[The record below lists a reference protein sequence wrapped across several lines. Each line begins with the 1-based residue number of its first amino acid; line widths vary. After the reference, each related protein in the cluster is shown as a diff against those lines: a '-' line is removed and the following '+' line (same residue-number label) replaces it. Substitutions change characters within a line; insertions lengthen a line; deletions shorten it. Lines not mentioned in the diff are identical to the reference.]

1 MVRKM
6 AYVGFSYLLGL
17 LFASFFYFNL
27 NIAVGIVLIVLAV
40 VFGLITKGKK
50 ISVCLCFVCFAVG
63 AIFYSCYENAVY
75 NNTANYAGNVV
86 EVRGVITD
94 SKDFSN
100 DISSYTVDG
109 KINGVLSA
117 EIICYGEAKNC
128 EIGDEIYVKGKTSL
142 PKNTYMF
149 NSLDY
154 YKAKG
159 IYLTIGSADEIVITP
174 ADKLPLK
181 RILCRY
187 RDYIYDRMNKYLSS
201 EEMPV
206 AKAMIFG
213 DKSGIDDTTK
223 TLLYRAGI
231 GHIMAVSGVHLSVV
245 CSLFWFILCL
255 FQMNKYVRFGV
266 LLVPMGAFVMLSG
279 ASDSVIRAAVMLIL
293 VYGANLFNRRADLM
307 NSLGIAVIILTVGCP
322 FSVRDASFLLSV
334 VGVIGIGA
342 VAPEIIKLAD
352 KKQKFRKH
360 TKSLIAS
367 VCVSAIVFPVSFLFF
382 DEISIISPVSNLILL
397 PFCTLILISGVI
409 SALFGGVSFVMAPM
423 MKICGVCCKIVLVL
437 SKTAGSFQ
445 FAYIPLGYKFTGA
458 TIIIAII
465 VIIAAALYFRKAG
478 HTAVT
483 AVAVFTVCIAVIAVY
498 RFIPSDHISVAVLNN
513 GKGSSSLV
521 IHDNKNASVI
531 DLIKGGRTA
540 DCAAKYLNRAGIN
553 RVELLGLTV
562 DGITSE
568 TMYMNSFELFRVGTA
583 LAPESTYK
591 QPYNYSCAE
600 RTQTYDNTKTCTV
613 SMPDYTLTL
622 SENNTMLIE
631 INGFR
636 ILTYNG
642 KYSTAPEGY
651 YDAVIVY
658 AGTEINENING
669 GTVIFIDSGAE
680 AAVNKDTAAYIG
692 ENILIE
698 IYSDKIESEVIHGGS
713 SY

>member
-17 LFASFFYFNL
+17 LFASFFYFSL
-27 NIAVGIVLIVLAV
+27 NVAVGVVLIALAV
-40 VFGLITKGKK
+40 VWGFVTKGKK
-50 ISVCLCFVCFAVG
+50 IAVCVCFVCFAVG
-63 AIFYSCYENAVY
+63 TIFYSCYENAVY
-75 NNTANYAGNVV
+75 NNTVSYADSIV
-86 EVRGVITD
+86 EVRGVLTD
-94 SKDFSN
+94 FKDYSN
-100 DISSYTVDG
+100 DMSSYTVDG
-109 KINGVLSA
+109 RINSA
-117 EIICYGEAKNC
+117 VSAKIICYGEAKNC
-128 EIGDEIYVKGKTSL
+128 DIGDEIYVKGKVGL
-142 PKNTYMF
+142 PKNTYLF

-159 IYLTIGSADEIVITP
+159 IYLTIGSAEELVITP

-187 RDYIYDRMNKYLSS
+187 RNYIYDRMNKYLSL
-201 EEMPV
+201 EEMSV
-206 AKAMIFG
+206 AKAMVFG
-213 DKSGIDDTTK
+213 DKSDIDDTTK
-223 TLLYRAGI
+223 TLFYRAGI

-255 FQMNKYVRFGV
+255 FEMNKYARFGV

-279 ASDSVIRAAVMLIL
+279 ASDSVMRAAIMLIL

-307 NSLGIAVIILTVGCP
+307 NSLGIAVIILTAGCP

-334 VGVIGIGA
+334 AGVIGIGA

-367 VCVSAIVFPVSFLFF
+367 VCVSAVVFPVSFLFF
-382 DEISIISPVSNLILL
+382 DEISIISPVSNLVLL
-397 PFCTLILISGVI
+397 PFCMVILLSGII
-409 SALFGGVSFVMAPM
+409 SALFGGASFVMAPM
-423 MKICGVCCKIVLVL
+423 MKICGLCCKIVLVL

-445 FAYIPLGYKFTGA
+445 FAYIPLGYKFTGTA
-458 TIIIAII
+458 IIISVII
-465 VIIAAALYFRKAG
+465 IIAAALYFRKAG

-498 RFIPSDHISVAVLNN
+498 KFIPSDHISAAVLSN
-513 GKGSSSLV
+513 GKGSASIV

-540 DCAAKYLNRAGIN
+540 DCAVKYLNRTGIN

-562 DGITSE
+562 DDITSE
-568 TMYMNSFELFRVGTA
+568 TMYMHRFELFRVGTA
-583 LAPESTYK
+583 IAPESTYK
-591 QPYNYSCAE
+591 QPYNYMCAE
-600 RTQTYDNTKTCTV
+600 KTQTYDNTRTCTV

-622 SENNTMLIE
+622 SDNNTMLFE
-631 INGFR
+631 INGFS
-636 ILTYNG
+636 ILAYNG
-642 KYSTAPEGY
+642 KYSTNIDGY
-651 YDAVIVY
+651 YDVVIVY
-658 AGTEINENING
+658 AGTEIKDNISG

-680 AAVNKDTAAYIG
+680 AAVNKDTTAYIG
-692 ENILIE
+692 ENVLIE
-698 IYSDKIESEVIHGGS
+698 IYSDKIKSEVIHGGS